1 MTKKELIKTID
12 AIIDK
17 QANDEDGWFD
27 VDTVECELEE
37 NYGIEDADEYYE
49 LICERIDKFDEEN

>member
-12 AIIDK
+12 KIIKEQSD
-17 QANDEDGWFD
+17 DWFD
-27 VDTVECELEE
+27 VDTIECELEE

>member
-1 MTKKELIKTID
+1 MSKKELIKTID
-12 AIIDK
+12 KIIKEQSD
-17 QANDEDGWFD
+17 DWFD
-27 VDTVECELEE
+27 VDTIECELEE